1 MVPTQMPYARV
12 ELDVPQEARILA
24 IADLEIRGVS
34 GRRHGWTARGLEPT
48 GNPCTEMSIAVVS
61 FIALRLK

>member
-1 MVPTQMPYARV
+1 MPSARV
-12 ELDVPQEARILA
+12 EFDVPQEARILG

-34 GRRHGWTARGLEPT
+34 GRRHRWMAWGLEPT
-48 GNPCTEMSIAVVS
+48 GNLCAEIRIAVVS